1 MKIHVSNIE
10 WDTSDDDETTEAPDL
25 PTEVDLEMD
34 AAEVECDD
42 EPIVDRLSDIYG
54 FCVNSCTIE
63 RCGGVDK
70 DTMIDMLAEA
80 CAAEFPSASH
90 NGDCVIVDDGSGCNW
105 CVTVKKM
112 EN

>member
-1 MKIHVSNIE
+1 MKIHVSNID
-10 WDTSDDDETTEAPDL
+10 WDTTDDDETAEAPDL

-34 AAEVECDD
+34 AADVEDDD
-42 EPIVDRLSDIYG
+42 EIIVDRLSDIYG
-54 FCVNSCTIE
+54 FCVNNCTIE
-63 RCGGVDK
+63 RRGGLDEF
-70 DTMIDMLAEA
+70 TMIDMLAEA

-112 EN
+112 EG

>member
-1 MKIHVSNIE
+1 MKIHVSNID
-10 WDTSDDDETTEAPDL
+10 WDTTDDDETTEAPDL

-34 AAEVECDD
+34 AADVECDD
-42 EPIVDRLSDIYG
+42 DPIVDRLSDIYG

-90 NGDCVIVDDGSGCNW
+90 NGDSVMVDDGAGGTW
-105 CVTVKKM
+105 CVTVKKVD
-112 EN
+112 